1 MAFTVYIEHD
11 GTETTLGTL
20 DTVGSRTRQTFQVNK
35 EIKEF
40 SIRIASTTED
50 EWLNV
55 HEISV
60 DIDMREEEK

>member
-11 GTETTLGTL
+11 GTEKTLGTL
-20 DTVGSRTRQTFQVNK
+20 DTVGSRTRQTYQVN
-35 EIKEF
+35 EEVKEF

-55 HEISV
+55 HEITV
-60 DIDMREEEK
+60 DVEMREEEI

>member
-11 GTETTLGTL
+11 GTETTLGNL
-20 DTVGSRTRQTFQVNK
+20 DTVGSRTMQTYSFNK
-35 EIKEF
+35 EVREF
-40 SIRIASTTED
+40 SIRIASSTED

-55 HEISV
+55 HQILV